1 MNERIKEL
9 IKQADSYAVGKMADL
24 RWGDRNGN
32 YFDYYNEKFAE
43 LIVQECVDRIK
54 NADMTDL
61 EGSDPDD
68 VLWLVERQIV
78 KHFGVEE

>member
-1 MNERIKEL
+1 MNERIEEL
-9 IKQADSYAVGKMADL
+9 AEEHGFIHEFMTTGE
-24 RWGDRNGN
+24 RNDALQK
-32 YFDYYNEKFAE
+32 YKKFAE

-68 VLWLVERQIV
+68 VLWLVERQVV
-78 KHFGVEE
+78 KHFGVD